1 VKPSFTSC
9 SAAARVPIGSGSR
22 WRASG
27 ITSSF
32 TKVLSS
38 WPASFASSR
47 PSRATRTASSAVA
60 QPAVLGSIQIRLQ
73 SIASIRPSWP
83 VAADCTRRTATV
95 TISQPLASRL
105 ACIDARLGY
114 LPVPVINRL
123 RNRRPPII
131 NPSSGRSP
139 AFGATAGGLGNGGI
153 WLTAGCGLGRFAP
166 SLRPGVVAFPM
177 PLPLAAAPLL
187 IAASPVPSDL
197 FVPYVPPGGAM
208 TVGEVNTFDPIGR
221 ARLIADQIPRRWIG
235 SYRPFQGGG
244 GQPVELTLE
253 SATAIGQMVDLRG
266 QVTIAGVT
274 SPVQGNLNA
283 KSDQLDLLVL
293 GDNPGPGLEPGGEF
307 LGLQGL
313 SLGGWIA
320 PRLTDL
326 GGRLQLSPV
335 LSTSPKA
342 EGTSAVRG
350 LW

>member
-1 VKPSFTSC
+1 
-9 SAAARVPIGSGSR
+9 
-22 WRASG
+22 
-27 ITSSF
+27 
-32 TKVLSS
+32 
-38 WPASFASSR
+38 
-47 PSRATRTASSAVA
+47 
-60 QPAVLGSIQIRLQ
+60 
-73 SIASIRPSWP
+73 
-83 VAADCTRRTATV
+83 
-95 TISQPLASRL
+95 
-105 ACIDARLGY
+105 
-114 LPVPVINRL
+114 
-123 RNRRPPII
+123 
-131 NPSSGRSP
+131 
-139 AFGATAGGLGNGGI
+139 
-153 WLTAGCGLGRFAP
+153 
-166 SLRPGVVAFPM
+166 M
-177 PLPLAAAPLL
+177 PLPLVAAPLL

-221 ARLIADQIPRRWIG
+221 ARLIAEQIPRRWVG

-253 SATAIGQMVDLRG
+253 SVSAIGQMVDLRG

-283 KSDQLDLLVL
+283 KSDQLDLLLL
-293 GDNPGPGLEPGGEF
+293 GDTLAPGFEPGGQF

-335 LSTSPKA
+335 PTSAPRA
-342 EGTSAVRG
+342 ADGSAVRG